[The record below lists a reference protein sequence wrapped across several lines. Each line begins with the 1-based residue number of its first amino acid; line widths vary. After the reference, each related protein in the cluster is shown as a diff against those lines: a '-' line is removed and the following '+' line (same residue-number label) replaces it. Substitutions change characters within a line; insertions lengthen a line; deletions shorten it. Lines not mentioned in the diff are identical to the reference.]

1 MKGLA
6 RLTPTKNFLRWR
18 GRGFF
23 PSYLAR
29 TSPHCRVTSQG
40 RGFEVWAS
48 CPSCSENQTCPG
60 RSRHPTTLQAA
71 PPAFSNLPGPS
82 RGPSPPTPRFGTVHR
97 AGSGVVIKSVQVLV
111 KQDPRWKE
119 MSAARIIGKH
129 GIKQRPSEAC
139 AAGRLHG

>member
-1 MKGLA
+1 MKGLS
-6 RLTPTKNFLRWR
+6 RPTPTKNFLRWR
-18 GRGFF
+18 
-23 PSYLAR
+23 
-29 TSPHCRVTSQG
+29 G

-60 RSRHPTTLQAA
+60 RSTHPTTLQAA

-111 KQDPRWKE
+111 KQLRSKVERNERSTNNRKARDKARAIGSMCIRTLAWVRQGQE
-119 MSAARIIGKH
+119 MMINLKH
-129 GIKQRPSEAC
+129 PPEV
-139 AAGRLHG
+139 